1 MEEIAKEIKI
11 YRLNYIKIL
20 NANNIYNKY
29 DRQRG
34 KRLCSHTVG
43 ETVIDTIFLE
53 SSVLITF
60 KSLKDALL

>member
-1 MEEIAKEIKI
+1 MEEIAKEIQI
-11 YRLNYIKIL
+11 YSLNYIKIL
-20 NANNIYNKY
+20 NSKNIYNKY

-53 SSVLITF
+53 SSVLISIKT
-60 KSLKDALL
+60 LKDALL

>member
-1 MEEIAKEIKI
+1 MEEIAKEIQI
-11 YRLNYIKIL
+11 YSLNYIKIL
-20 NANNIYNKY
+20 NSKNVYNKY

-53 SSVLITF
+53 SSVLISIKT
-60 KSLKDALL
+60 LKDALL

>member
-11 YRLNYIKIL
+11 YSLNYIKML
-20 NANNIYNKY
+20 NWKNIYNKY
-29 DRQRG
+29 GRQRG

-53 SSVLITF
+53 SSVLISIKT
-60 KSLKDALL
+60 LKDALL

>member
-1 MEEIAKEIKI
+1 MEEIAKEIKT
-11 YRLNYIKIL
+11 YSLNYIKIL
-20 NANNIYNKY
+20 NSKNIYNKY

-53 SSVLITF
+53 SSVLISIKT
-60 KSLKDALL
+60 LKDALL